1 MDVSTKRAVGT
12 GLMSVWAWRVSKHW
26 CRANRHQRAGRVCL
40 DTIWG
45 ERDILLWM
53 EEEGEVRLEA
63 ARLARSVN
71 YS

>member
-12 GLMSVWAWRVSKHW
+12 GLMSVGMARFKALVQGT
-26 CRANRHQRAGRVCL
+26 NRHQRAGRVCL

-45 ERDILLWM
+45 ERDILRWM